1 MQKIAAC
8 DSSYRSDS
16 AMVFGMNDTSPH
28 LLLRAPI
35 PTQTRLSF
43 CEATPRDL
51 KRWIA
56 NLPKANIG
64 ETARLLYQSLSELNQ
79 LLTPSDNRL
88 QMLELLRPEV
98 YYVCKHLERHFL
110 HQAIVLDDRSRKIA
124 NLCQALQSH
133 LAIGYKQI
141 IVRTAPRFSKD
152 RTALLTQALQRA
164 IHCLNGPLIR
174 ASQLYSPVPEGL
186 WLDLHQLYRIACTH
200 RLQHVSVRDELAS
213 QTHQLS
219 VEQTYVA
226 ALLLGAAR
234 CNQLRQNQ
242 IARLAEVLEPW
253 SQRLKLQPEKPAA
266 GLFAVA
272 PDLDIGPRYRTKFRA
287 EQQETLLGIDPQ
299 PLVAAIE
306 AHLHKTDSDTP
317 LQVPAGLTPDTL
329 QHLHAAWGQ
338 AAERSFQRTAS
349 QGTLNVCVG
358 MSALHF
364 YLGGQ
369 RSFSD
374 ILKNPVSRPA
384 HFAAT
389 LPTSREKD
397 QWSHAFDAA
406 PLGTADALLPYEEIE
421 YSQLQN
427 DDSHDAADRNRQFPT
442 YVLPIVNHSPG
453 GYCLAWPGA
462 VPAELQAGEMVGI
475 EDSAGQG
482 WSIAVVR
489 WIRQVRGGGTQMG
502 IEQVAPYAEPCGL
515 QLVRTRDD
523 HSQYLRG
530 LLLPAISAIDL
541 PATLLAPRL
550 PFEEGN
556 KVVINTNGEERR
568 AGLDR
573 RVASTNSF
581 NQFAYRS
588 LETARNE
595 NAAGGGVVTAEEDFD
610 SLWKTL

>member
-1 MQKIAAC
+1 
-8 DSSYRSDS
+8 
-16 AMVFGMNDTSPH
+16 MNETNPV

-35 PTQTRLSF
+35 PTQSRLSF

-64 ETARLLYQSLSELNQ
+64 ETARQLYQGLSELNQ

-88 QMLELLRPEV
+88 QLLELLRPEV

-110 HQAIVLDDRSRKIA
+110 HQAIVLDERSRKIA

-141 IVRTAPRFSKD
+141 VIRVTPRFTKD
-152 RTALLTQALQRA
+152 RAPLLTQALQRA
-164 IHCLNGPLIR
+164 IHCLNGALIR
-174 ASQLYSPVPEGL
+174 ATELYCPVPENL
-186 WLDLHQLYRIACTH
+186 WLELHQLYRIGCQFQ
-200 RLQHVSVRDELAS
+200 LKNLSVRDELAS
-213 QTHQLS
+213 QTQKLS
-219 VEQTYVA
+219 IEQTYVV
-226 ALLLGAAR
+226 ALLLGASR

-253 SQRLKLQPEKPAA
+253 SQWIKLQPTKLDN
-266 GLFAVA
+266 GLFAIA
-272 PDLDIGPRYRTKFRA
+272 PDLDTGPRYRSKFLA
-287 EQQETLLGIDPQ
+287 EQQERLLGIDPQ
-299 PLVAAIE
+299 PLVMAIE
-306 AHLHKTDSDTP
+306 NHLQQSADKVSP
-317 LQVPAGLTPDTL
+317 LPIPVGLNLDTL

-338 AAERSFQRTAS
+338 AAERSFQRTVGH
-349 QGTLNVCVG
+349 GTLTLCVG

-369 RSFSD
+369 RSFND
-374 ILKNPVSRPA
+374 ILKKPGARPA
-384 HFAAT
+384 QFSAT
-389 LPTSREKD
+389 DPTARAKD
-397 QWSHAFDAA
+397 QWRHAFDAA
-406 PLGTADALLPYEEIE
+406 PHGTADTLLPYEEIE
-421 YSQLQN
+421 YPHLQN
-427 DDSHDAADRNRQFPT
+427 DDSHEASDRQQHFPT
-442 YVLPIVNHSPG
+442 YALPVINHSPG

-475 EDSAGQG
+475 EDTAGQG

-502 IEQVAPYAEPCGL
+502 IEQVAPCAEPCGL
-515 QLVRTRDD
+515 QLIRSHDE

-541 PATLLAPRL
+541 PATLLTPRL
-550 PFEEGN
+550 PFQEGN
-556 KVVINTNGEERR
+556 KVLINTNGEERR
-568 AGLDR
+568 AGLER
-573 RVASTNSF
+573 RVSSTNSF

-595 NAAGGGVVTAEEDFD
+595 NTAGSGVVGVAEEFD
-610 SLWKTL
+610 SLWKSL

>member
-1 MQKIAAC
+1 
-8 DSSYRSDS
+8 
-16 AMVFGMNDTSPH
+16 MNETNPV

-35 PTQTRLSF
+35 PTQSRLTF

-64 ETARLLYQSLSELNQ
+64 ETARQLYQGLSELNQ

-88 QMLELLRPEV
+88 QLLELLRPEV

-110 HQAIVLDDRSRKIA
+110 HQAIVLDERSRKIA

-141 IVRTAPRFSKD
+141 VIHIAPRFSKD
-152 RTALLTQALQRA
+152 RAPLLTQALQRA
-164 IHCLNGPLIR
+164 IHCLNGALIR
-174 ASQLYSPVPEGL
+174 ATQLYCPAPENL
-186 WLDLHQLYRIACTH
+186 WLELHQLYRIGCQFQ
-200 RLQHVSVRDELAS
+200 LQNLGVRDELAS
-213 QTHQLS
+213 QTQSLS
-219 VEQTYVA
+219 IEQTYVV
-226 ALLLGAAR
+226 ALLLGASR

-253 SQRLKLQPEKPAA
+253 SQRIKLQPAKPDN
-266 GLFAVA
+266 GLFAIA
-272 PDLDIGPRYRTKFRA
+272 PDLDTGPSYRSKFLA
-287 EQQETLLGIDPQ
+287 EQQERLLGIDPQ

-306 AHLHKTDSDTP
+306 IHLQQPADKVLP
-317 LQVPAGLTPDTL
+317 LPVPAGLSLDTL

-338 AAERSFQRTAS
+338 AAERSFQRTVGH
-349 QGTLNVCVG
+349 GTLTLCVG

-369 RSFSD
+369 RSFND
-374 ILKNPVSRPA
+374 ILKKPGARPA
-384 HFAAT
+384 QFSAT
-389 LPTSREKD
+389 DPTGRAED
-397 QWSHAFDAA
+397 QWRHAFDAA
-406 PLGTADALLPYEEIE
+406 PHGTADTLLPYEEIE
-421 YSQLQN
+421 YPHLQN
-427 DDSHDAADRNRQFPT
+427 DDSHEASDRQQHFPT
-442 YVLPIVNHSPG
+442 HVLPVINHSPG

-475 EDSAGQG
+475 EDAAGQG

-502 IEQVAPYAEPCGL
+502 IEQVAPCAEPCGL
-515 QLVRTRDD
+515 QLIRSGDE

-530 LLLPAISAIDL
+530 LSLPAISAIDL
-541 PATLLAPRL
+541 PATLLTPRL
-550 PFEEGN
+550 PFQEGN
-556 KVVINTNGEERR
+556 KVLININGEEHPAELERQ
-568 AGLDR
+568 
-573 RVASTNSF
+573 VASTNSF

-595 NAAGGGVVTAEEDFD
+595 NAARSGGIGVAEEFD
-610 SLWKTL
+610 SLWKSL